1 MKNLEIS
8 SMLLMIKRGYNI
20 YSLNNETIIQMLS
33 LGLIEL
39 VNEELVITEIGD
51 LYLNKIMEEKSLLL
65 LRYLSA
71 NNKALEISSMLLMI
85 KRGYNIYSVNNETI
99 IQMLSLGLIELV
111 NEELVIT
118 EIGDLYLNKIMEEKS
133 LLLLRYLSANN
144 KAFDAI
150 MANSLRNN
158 ESVKRVSL

>member
-51 LYLNKIMEEKSLLL
+51 LYLNKIMEEKF
-65 LRYLSA
+65 
-71 NNKALEISSMLLMI
+71 
-85 KRGYNIYSVNNETI
+85 
-99 IQMLSLGLIELV
+99 
-111 NEELVIT
+111 
-118 EIGDLYLNKIMEEKS
+118 

>member
-1 MKNLEIS
+1 MKN
-8 SMLLMIKRGYNI
+8 
-20 YSLNNETIIQMLS
+20 
-33 LGLIEL
+33 
-39 VNEELVITEIGD
+39 
-51 LYLNKIMEEKSLLL
+51 
-65 LRYLSA
+65 
-71 NNKALEISSMLLMI
+71 LEISSMLLMI

-99 IQMLSLGLIELV
+99 IQMLSLGLIELA

-118 EIGDLYLNKIMEEKS
+118 EIGDLYLNKVMEEKS

-144 KAFDAI
+144 KVFDAI

>member
-1 MKNLEIS
+1 MKN
-8 SMLLMIKRGYNI
+8 
-20 YSLNNETIIQMLS
+20 
-33 LGLIEL
+33 
-39 VNEELVITEIGD
+39 
-51 LYLNKIMEEKSLLL
+51 
-65 LRYLSA
+65 
-71 NNKALEISSMLLMI
+71 LEISSMLLMI

-111 NEELVIT
+111 NKELVIT
-118 EIGDLYLNKIMEEKS
+118 EIGDLYLNKVMEEKS

-144 KAFDAI
+144 KVFDAI

>member
-20 YSLNNETIIQMLS
+20 YSVNNDTIIQMLS

-51 LYLNKIMEEKSLLL
+51 LYLKKVM
-65 LRYLSA
+65 
-71 NNKALEISSMLLMI
+71 
-85 KRGYNIYSVNNETI
+85 
-99 IQMLSLGLIELV
+99 
-111 NEELVIT
+111 
-118 EIGDLYLNKIMEEKS
+118 DEKS

>member
-39 VNEELVITEIGD
+39 ANEELVITEIGD
-51 LYLNKIMEEKSLLL
+51 LYLNKVMEEKSLLL
-65 LRYLSA
+65 LRYLF
-71 NNKALEISSMLLMI
+71 
-85 KRGYNIYSVNNETI
+85 
-99 IQMLSLGLIELV
+99 
-111 NEELVIT
+111 
-118 EIGDLYLNKIMEEKS
+118 
-133 LLLLRYLSANN
+133 ANN
-144 KAFDAI
+144 KAFDAF

>member
-20 YSLNNETIIQMLS
+20 YSLNNETIIQMLN

-51 LYLNKIMEEKSLLL
+51 LYLNKVMEEKSLLL

-71 NNKALEISSMLLMI
+71 NNK
-85 KRGYNIYSVNNETI
+85 V
-99 IQMLSLGLIELV
+99 
-111 NEELVIT
+111 
-118 EIGDLYLNKIMEEKS
+118 
-133 LLLLRYLSANN
+133 
-144 KAFDAI
+144 FDAI

>member
-20 YSLNNETIIQMLS
+20 YSVNNDTIIQMLS

-39 VNEELVITEIGD
+39 VNKELVITEIGD
-51 LYLNKIMEEKSLLL
+51 LYLNKVMEEKSLLL

-71 NNKALEISSMLLMI
+71 NNK
-85 KRGYNIYSVNNETI
+85 V
-99 IQMLSLGLIELV
+99 
-111 NEELVIT
+111 
-118 EIGDLYLNKIMEEKS
+118 
-133 LLLLRYLSANN
+133 
-144 KAFDAI
+144 FDAI

>member
-1 MKNLEIS
+1 MKN
-8 SMLLMIKRGYNI
+8 
-20 YSLNNETIIQMLS
+20 
-33 LGLIEL
+33 
-39 VNEELVITEIGD
+39 
-51 LYLNKIMEEKSLLL
+51 
-65 LRYLSA
+65 
-71 NNKALEISSMLLMI
+71 LEISSMLLMI

-118 EIGDLYLNKIMEEKS
+118 EIGDLYLNKVMDEKS

-158 ESVKRVSL
+158 QSVKRVSL

>member
-1 MKNLEIS
+1 MKN
-8 SMLLMIKRGYNI
+8 
-20 YSLNNETIIQMLS
+20 
-33 LGLIEL
+33 
-39 VNEELVITEIGD
+39 
-51 LYLNKIMEEKSLLL
+51 
-65 LRYLSA
+65 
-71 NNKALEISSMLLMI
+71 LEISSMLLMI

-111 NEELVIT
+111 NKELVIT
-118 EIGDLYLNKIMEEKS
+118 EIGDLYLNKVMEEKS
-133 LLLLRYLSANN
+133 LLLLRYLFANN

>member
-20 YSLNNETIIQMLS
+20 YSVNNDTIIQMLS
-33 LGLIEL
+33 LDLIEL

-51 LYLNKIMEEKSLLL
+51 LYLNKVMEEKSLLL

-71 NNKALEISSMLLMI
+71 NNK
-85 KRGYNIYSVNNETI
+85 V
-99 IQMLSLGLIELV
+99 
-111 NEELVIT
+111 
-118 EIGDLYLNKIMEEKS
+118 
-133 LLLLRYLSANN
+133 
-144 KAFDAI
+144 FDAI

>member
-51 LYLNKIMEEKSLLL
+51 LYLNKIMDLSFSRETTLGRRLWSFSGTAYEIDSCSIDNYDTYKIIEG
-65 LRYLSA
+65 RY
-71 NNKALEISSMLLMI
+71 
-85 KRGYNIYSVNNETI
+85 
-99 IQMLSLGLIELV
+99 
-111 NEELVIT
+111 
-118 EIGDLYLNKIMEEKS
+118 
-133 LLLLRYLSANN
+133 
-144 KAFDAI
+144 
-150 MANSLRNN
+150 
-158 ESVKRVSL
+158 